1 LLPPALALPGNQT
14 VNSGSWINFTVT
26 ATSSN
31 PARTVALSAS
41 QIPVGAIF
49 DSSTGVFS
57 WRPGASQTGHYTID
71 FIATDDG
78 TPPMS
83 STSPMGIQVNQVAP
97 GGSGGG
103 GSGGGSNGG
112 CFLCGTFPVI
122 SKTMWLLIIGGLL
135 GLVTSL
141 ALLTIKARASLEH
154 TKRRLNR
161 MTRDD

>member
-1 LLPPALALPGNQT
+1 
-14 VNSGSWINFTVT
+14 
-26 ATSSN
+26 
-31 PARTVALSAS
+31 
-41 QIPVGAIF
+41 
-49 DSSTGVFS
+49 
-57 WRPGASQTGHYTID
+57 
-71 FIATDDG
+71 
-78 TPPMS
+78 
-83 STSPMGIQVNQVAP
+83 MGIQVNQAAP

-103 GSGGGSNGG
+103 GSGGASNGG

-122 SKTMWLLIIGGLL
+122 SKTMWLLIVGGLL